1 MSKRKHSRFAP
12 FFKGFKRP
20 AAVGALAVFALA
32 GWIVFQGY
40 TLPYDPQV
48 AMRDM
53 DRGGWG
59 AEVFNA
65 VHGEAILNG
74 LIKPANAC
82 GLGASSCF
90 KCHNGQRA
98 PVPGADPAK
107 DPWHVQH
114 ASVNNSCVGCHA
126 GNPRLMKES
135 MAHSGLLADPRATPD
150 KSCAA
155 CHQGSD
161 IASLLQAYQSIAD

>member
-1 MSKRKHSRFAP
+1 MSKHKVTGMSRFLKFLARP
-12 FFKGFKRP
+12 FSVAG
-20 AAVGALAVFALA
+20 VAVFALA
-32 GWIVFQGY
+32 GWVVWQAQ
-40 TLPYDPQV
+40 TVPYDARESMR
-48 AMRDM
+48 AMDQ
-53 DRGGWG
+53 GGWG

-65 VHGEAILNG
+65 VHGEAILAG

-98 PVPGADPAK
+98 PEPGADPVK

-126 GNPRLMKES
+126 GNPRLMRES
-135 MAHSGLLADPRATPD
+135 MAHNGLLGDPRNTPD
-150 KSCAA
+150 ESCSS
-155 CHQGSD
+155 CHQGDDLS
-161 IASLLQAYQSIAD
+161 ALLQTYQSIAD